1 MHLVT
6 VLAADAAKRAYRASK
21 STNHYTGF
29 GVRPLTHLQ
38 HTSRKEPIAH
48 ILKTRNAV
56 IIDHRRNKM
65 ASLKELCELLCD
77 GLPIDPLPSPRERD
91 NSVPHAPVRAVNL
104 SADERRV

>member
-38 HTSRKEPIAH
+38 HTSRKKPIAH
-48 ILKTRNAV
+48 ILKHETLE
-56 IIDHRRNKM
+56 
-65 ASLKELCELLCD
+65 SLITD
-77 GLPIDPLPSPRERD
+77 GIKWHP
-91 NSVPHAPVRAVNL
+91 
-104 SADERRV
+104 